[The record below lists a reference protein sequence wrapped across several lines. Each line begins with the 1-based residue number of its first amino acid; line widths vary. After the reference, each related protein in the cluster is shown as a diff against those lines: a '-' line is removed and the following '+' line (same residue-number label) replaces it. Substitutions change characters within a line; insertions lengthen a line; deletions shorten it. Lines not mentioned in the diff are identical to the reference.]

1 MADFTPSSLIDYLL
15 GHFAESLAEAI
26 NESELDTEGTVLDS
40 GLIDVVGLGTDQRR
54 ALESLSIRDVLAK
67 TIPDQV
73 SFEEERFEA

>member
-26 NESELDTEGTVLDS
+26 NELELDTEGTVLDS